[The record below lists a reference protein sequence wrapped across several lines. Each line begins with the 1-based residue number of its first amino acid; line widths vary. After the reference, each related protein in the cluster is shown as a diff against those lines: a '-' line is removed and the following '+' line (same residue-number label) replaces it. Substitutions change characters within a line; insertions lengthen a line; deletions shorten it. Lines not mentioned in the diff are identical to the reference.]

1 MDGVMYLCVTRQ
13 KGIVWAVYDVPVCV
27 CVCVLAVSKAPD
39 YAELIKQAHNCLTA
53 DPVVGAKM

>member
-1 MDGVMYLCVTRQ
+1 MYLCSTRQ